1 MTPQSRRGLI
11 TGSLVGAGLVAAEGM
26 IFGQPTAALAAT
38 EGLVVITPSGDATGA
53 IDRGAIQR
61 ALAEVNRQVLLS
73 AGEFHIDQPIV
84 MHSNQRLIGAGA
96 QATKITQVGTGHGIT
111 SVSGSAINYVTISG
125 LSVIGQ
131 YVPTDPPPVDGPS
144 GICLIAGPA
153 EGPSNITIEDC
164 VIKNWGDCGVYLS
177 AVIASRI
184 TRVQS
189 VKNGGNGFYVTNTA
203 KAAATSLA
211 FEACYAL
218 GNRKNGYELDH
229 VSYSTLHACAN
240 DGGQRGYAL
249 YNCSAV
255 TLTSCGA
262 EVFTEAGF
270 LVRNS
275 KGCSLFGPYTF
286 KGTTTGIR
294 IGANTTNLT
303 IGGAVQSDPP
313 SATTPSLTNFIVSEA
328 GSSAVI
334 WGVTR
339 TSPNS
344 LAGKV
349 TNLDGT
355 A

>member
-11 TGSLVGAGLVAAEGM
+11 TGSLAGAGLAAGGL
-26 IFGQPTAALAAT
+26 IFGQPAAALAAT
-38 EGLVVITPSGDATGA
+38 EGLVVITPSADVTGA
-53 IDRGAIQR
+53 ADHAAIQG
-61 ALAEVNRQVLLS
+61 ALSDVNRQVLLS
-73 AGEFHIDQPIV
+73 AGAFYVNQPIV
-84 MHSNQRLIGAGA
+84 MRSNQRLIGAGA
-96 QATKITQVGTGHGIT
+96 QATKITQVGAGHGIT
-111 SVSGSAINYVTISG
+111 SVSGYAVNYVTISG
-125 LSVIGQ
+125 LSIIGQ
-131 YVPTDPPPVDGPS
+131 YDSATPAPADGPS
-144 GICLIAGPA
+144 GICLIPGPA

-164 VIKNWGDCGVYLS
+164 VVRNWGDCGVYLT

-189 VKNGGNGFYVTNTA
+189 TKNGGNGFYVTKTA
-203 KAAATSLA
+203 TAAATSLV

-218 GNRKNGYELDH
+218 GNKKNGFELDY
-229 VSYSTLHACAN
+229 VSYSTLNACAN
-240 DGGQRGYAL
+240 DGGRRGYAL

-262 EVFTEAGF
+262 ELFTEAGF

-275 KGCSLFGPYTF
+275 KGCSLFSPYTF
-286 KGTTTGIR
+286 KGAKTGIH
-294 IGANTTNLT
+294 IGAATVNLT
-303 IGGAVQSDPP
+303 IGGAVQSDPS
-313 SATTPSLTNFIVSEA
+313 SASTPSLTNFIVSEV

-339 TSPNS
+339 TSPDA

-349 TNLDGT
+349 TSLDGS

>member
-11 TGSLVGAGLVAAEGM
+11 KGSLAGAGVAAGGM

-38 EGLVVITPSGDATGA
+38 AGLVVITPSGDPTGVTDHAT
-53 IDRGAIQR
+53 IQK
-61 ALAEVNRQVLLS
+61 ALEAVNRQALL
-73 AGEFHIDQPIV
+73 APGEFYINQPIV
-84 MHSNQRLIGAGA
+84 MRSNQQLIGSGA
-96 QATKITQVGTGHGIT
+96 QATKIFQKGAGHGIA
-111 SVSGSAINYVTISG
+111 SVSGSAINYVTISN
-125 LSVIGQ
+125 LSLIGQ
-131 YVPTDPPPVDGPS
+131 YDPETPAPVDGPS
-144 GICLIAGPA
+144 GIYLIPGPA

-164 VIKNWGDCGVYLS
+164 VVRNWGDCGVYLT

-184 TRVQS
+184 SRVQS
-189 VKNGGNGFYVTNTA
+189 VENGGNGFYVTKTA
-203 KAAATSLA
+203 TAGATSLA

-218 GNRKNGYELDH
+218 GNKKNGYELDY
-229 VSYSTLHACAN
+229 VSYSTLNACAN

-249 YNCSAV
+249 YNCTAV

-270 LVRNS
+270 LLRNT

-286 KGTTTGIR
+286 KGAKTGIH
-294 IGANTTNLT
+294 IGASTLNVT
-303 IGGAVQSDPP
+303 IGGAVQSDPS
-313 SATTPSLTNFIVSEA
+313 SATAPSLTNFILTEA

-334 WGVTR
+334 WGATR
-339 TSPNS
+339 TSPNA

>member
-1 MTPQSRRGLI
+1 MTTQSRRGLI
-11 TGSLVGAGLVAAEGM
+11 TGSLAGAGLAAGGM

-38 EGLVVITPSGDATGA
+38 EGLVVITPSGDVTGA
-53 IDRGAIQR
+53 TDRAAIQK
-61 ALAEVNRQVLLS
+61 ALEVVNRQALLA
-73 AGEFHIDQPIV
+73 AGEFFIDQPIV
-84 MHSNQRLIGAGA
+84 MRPNQRLIGSGA
-96 QATKITQVGTGHGIT
+96 QATKIFQKGAGHGIA
-111 SVSGSAINYVTISG
+111 SLSGSAINYVTISN
-125 LSVIGQ
+125 LSLIGQ
-131 YVPTDPPPVDGPS
+131 YDPESPAPVNGPS
-144 GICLIAGPA
+144 GIYLVPGSA

-164 VIKNWGDCGVYLS
+164 VVRNWGDCGVYLS
-177 AVIASRI
+177 GVIASRI

-189 VKNGGNGFYVTNTA
+189 AKNGGNGFYVTKTD
-203 KAAATSLA
+203 KAGSTSLA

-218 GNRKNGYELDH
+218 DNKKNGYELYY
-229 VSYSTLHACAN
+229 VSYSTLNACAN

-249 YNCSAV
+249 YHCSAV

-270 LVRNS
+270 LLRNG

-286 KGTTTGIR
+286 RGAKTGIH
-294 IGANTTNLT
+294 IGPSTVNVT
-303 IGGAVQSDPP
+303 IGGAVQSDP
-313 SATTPSLTNFIVSEA
+313 SAVTVPSLTNFIVSEP

-344 LAGKV
+344 LNGKV
-349 TNLDGT
+349 TNLDGS